1 MLQWLIIPT
10 PDSYFFWLWNWGGSP
25 SILVAQYFAFSEGV
39 PFQNSLRNQP
49 GWFLPGSRVLLNALW
64 KHVETMIQSWCLEDP
79 NCKLIKF
86 GYTLRTSNEW
96 GSILGMFVWKE
107 ALIHFRHLIG
117 LILVLQTSTS
127 LGGQS
132 GSRIPSFFVVFPCVL
147 NEKCQ
152 GVSFPSTWF
161 FKVSRLTCPE
171 TLPSF
176 CHHFILDLNHQIS
189 CTRTTWTLCWKAW
202 MHPALSRQ
210 IRR

>member
-1 MLQWLIIPT
+1 
-10 PDSYFFWLWNWGGSP
+10 
-25 SILVAQYFAFSEGV
+25 
-39 PFQNSLRNQP
+39 
-49 GWFLPGSRVLLNALW
+49 LNALW

-132 GSRIPSFFVVFPCVL
+132 GSRIPSSSSFFPVFWTK
-147 NEKCQ
+147 NA
-152 GVSFPSTWF
+152 
-161 FKVSRLTCPE
+161 KVSASLRPGFSKS
-171 TLPSF
+171 PG
-176 CHHFILDLNHQIS
+176 
-189 CTRTTWTLCWKAW
+189 
-202 MHPALSRQ
+202 
-210 IRR
+210 